1 MYHYDILISSGGGFF
16 LKLETPF
23 LQKIFSLQTP
33 LIFRMDKY
41 EFFSSSST
49 ATLKFGEKVGGSLKA
64 GSVIALTGELGCG
77 KTLLTR
83 GICAGLGVPPRQV
96 NSPTF
101 QLVNEYRGR
110 LPVIHLDLYRLGDI
124 EDGFEIGIM
133 DYLARAAGGVMLI
146 EWAEKMASLL
156 PQDVLK
162 IEFEILGAKQRHIV
176 LKSAGNN
183 FKGLF
188 KELRRS

>member
-1 MYHYDILISSGGGFF
+1 
-16 LKLETPF
+16 
-23 LQKIFSLQTP
+23 
-33 LIFRMDKY
+33 MDNY
-41 EFFSSSST
+41 EFYSRSPA
-49 ATLKFGEKVGGSLKA
+49 ATLKSGGKIGACLSA

-101 QLVNEYRGR
+101 QLVNEYRGN
-110 LPVIHLDLYRLGDI
+110 LPVMHLDLYRLSGI

-133 DYLARAAGGVMLI
+133 DYFARAAAGVMII

-156 PQDVLK
+156 PEDVLK
-162 IEFEILGAKQRHIV
+162 VEFEILAARQRRIK
-176 LKSAGNN
+176 LSSQDDK
-183 FKGLF
+183 FTELF
-188 KELRRS
+188 KELRKA